1 MSDSQGQRGGMG
13 SGARGPF
20 AGASAREAYR
30 EPSEVGGALK
40 AHWAKLMG
48 MVAGLSATER
58 SRRMESARRIISEQG
73 ITYNVYGDERGME
86 RPWEL
91 DPLPMLLESVEWR
104 EIEAGLIQRATLLN
118 EIIAD
123 CYGGQ
128 RLLRS
133 GDLPPALLYGQ
144 RDFLRPLCGTRP
156 RGGRF
161 LNFYAADIA
170 RAADGRW
177 WVISDRTQIPTGSGY
192 ALANRLV
199 TSRVLPEAFRD
210 GNVERLAVF
219 FRRMRESLSAMSP
232 RPGQEARVVI
242 LTPGPY
248 NETYFEQAY
257 LARYLG
263 YSLVEGQDLIVD
275 SGRVFL
281 KTLSGLEP
289 VDVIFRR
296 VDDAF
301 CDPLELRND
310 SILGVPG
317 LVEAL
322 RSGTVSVAN
331 MLGTGIMQSPAVAGF
346 LPGLCRR
353 VLGEELRMPSR
364 ATWWCGQEEAR
375 RHVLANLDRLVV
387 RRGFGEA
394 GRVGVFS
401 GEGKG
406 RRDERLREAIGFA
419 PHDWVGQERMQMSQV
434 PCWEGNGFVDRPVV
448 LRVYLCGTP
457 DGYVAMPGG
466 LARTGA
472 GAAES
477 GVSMQEG
484 GASKDVWVLGE
495 RPVEEATLLSG
506 VGADVELR
514 RVGNNLPSRL
524 ADNFFWLGRYN
535 ERLDAAARMLRATL
549 LRFSPDVGGSGLRQ
563 LMPMLRTMEMR
574 DQMPVGSARVDRS
587 TEALEGD
594 FLDAVHGTSRSCG
607 LRVLSQRLV
616 HLSML
621 VRDRTSN
628 DVWRVLSELERELS
642 VEVSTWAVG
651 EVIGVLNRALMLV
664 SAFKGMARENMTRSQ
679 GWRFLDLGQ
688 RLERALT
695 LSGFLMETLSSADAE
710 HPSVLESVLEV
721 ADSTITYRSRYNLLP
736 NLVAVYDLVLLDE
749 TNPRSLLFQLLQ
761 MQKHVER
768 LPRSETRVL
777 LGEDERV
784 LLEVISRV
792 RLLDPGE
799 LASHRGGLMDSDVAR
814 ALVMVGKALPQLS
827 EILSAGYFSHSR
839 ISAL

>member
-1 MSDSQGQRGGMG
+1 MSEGQGQRGGLG
-13 SGARGPF
+13 PELRGLF
-20 AGASAREAYR
+20 GGVSLREAYR
-30 EPSEVGGALK
+30 EPCDVRGELK
-40 AHWAKLMG
+40 PHWARLLG
-48 MVAGLSATER
+48 MVAGLSGTER
-58 SRRMESARRIISEQG
+58 LRRMESARRIISEQG

-91 DPLPMLLESVEWR
+91 DPLPMLLEAGEWR

-144 RDFLRPLCGTRP
+144 RDFLRPVCGTRP

-161 LNFYAADIA
+161 LHFYAADIA

-199 TSRVLPEAFRD
+199 TSRVLPEAFRE

-219 FRRMRESLSAMSP
+219 FRRMREALSAMSP

-263 YSLVEGQDLIVD
+263 YTLVEGQDLMVD
-275 SGRVFL
+275 SGRVVL

-301 CDPLELRND
+301 CDPLELRSD
-310 SILGVPG
+310 SILGIPG
-317 LVEAL
+317 MVEAL

-331 MLGTGIMQSPAVAGF
+331 MLGTGIMQSPAVSGF
-346 LPGLCRR
+346 LPGLCQR

-364 ATWWCGQEEAR
+364 ATWWCGQDAAR
-375 RHVLANLDRLVV
+375 RHVLENLDRLVV

-394 GRVGVFS
+394 GRTGVI
-401 GEGKG
+401 GGDGKG
-406 RRDERLREAIGFA
+406 SKEARLRDAIGFA

-434 PCWEGNGFVDRPVV
+434 PCWEGTGFVDRPVV

-484 GASKDVWVLGE
+484 GASKDVWVLGDG
-495 RPVEEATLLSG
+495 PVEEATLLSG
-506 VGADVELR
+506 VGAEVELR

-563 LMPMLRTMEMR
+563 LIPMLRTMELR

-594 FLDAVHGTSRSCG
+594 FLEAVYGKARACS
-607 LRVLSQRLV
+607 LRVLAERLV
-616 HLSML
+616 HLAML

-628 DVWRVLSELERELS
+628 DVWRVLSELERELAI
-642 VEVSTWAVG
+642 EVSTWSVG

-664 SAFKGMARENMTRSQ
+664 SGFKGMARENMTRSQ

-688 RLERALT
+688 RLERALA
-695 LSGFLMETLSSADAE
+695 LGGFLMETLASFDAE

-749 TNPRSLLFQLLQ
+749 TNPRSLLFQMLQ
-761 MQKHVER
+761 MQKHLER
-768 LPRSETRVL
+768 LPRSDQRVL

-784 LLEVISRV
+784 LLEVITRV
-792 RLLDPGE
+792 RLLDPRE
-799 LASHRGGLMDSDVAR
+799 LASHRGALMDSEVAR
-814 ALVMVGKALPQLS
+814 ALEMVGKGLPQMS